1 MGGNGNGNIVRA
13 GGGGAR
19 GRRNSSA
26 GTRGCRDLPRS
37 QRSWKERLMH
47 RSSTSEKTEVGRR
60 LRKRSLD
67 LAARFLVT
75 FKKALSTGRQAAHGA
90 GRTQEDNWRGTGGRE
105 CVCEPA
111 RAAGRERSLTK
122 NAAGEA
128 GGSRLQ
134 PSQGSG
140 GRAHLHQARRPLQ
153 SSVLPRDF
161 TSTLVPDCNTITRG
175 GAFVTAG

>member
-90 GRTQEDNWRGTGGRE
+90 AVENPGGRE

-140 GRAHLHQARRPLQ
+140 GRAHLHQARRPPQ
-153 SSVLPRDF
+153 SSVLPGDF